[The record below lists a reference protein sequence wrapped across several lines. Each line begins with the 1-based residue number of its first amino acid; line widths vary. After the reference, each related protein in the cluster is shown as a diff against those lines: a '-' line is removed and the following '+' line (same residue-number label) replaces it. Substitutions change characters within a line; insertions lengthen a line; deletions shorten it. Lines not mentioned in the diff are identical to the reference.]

1 MDIYNNKIYYAN
13 KSDGNKIYSIC
24 FNGKENIK
32 VSDATTSHL
41 RVTNNHI
48 YFENNRDNIYS
59 LSLLTKEIKNVYEA

>member
-1 MDIYNNKIYYAN
+1 MPIKVMEIRFTAFD
-13 KSDGNKIYSIC
+13 
-24 FNGKENIK
+24 FNRKENIK

-59 LSLLTKEIKNVYEA
+59 LSLLTKELKQCTKDSNC